1 MKLLPSDF
9 REQGTRLLIPL
20 LRPFVRSGISPNAL
34 STIGFVVTMSAG
46 LAFFYGELQIGGALV
61 LVGGFFDVV
70 DGYVA
75 RQTERVTRFGSFYD
89 STLDRISEVM
99 VFMGVFSLYNGEE
112 PNIGEPWMVYVVAL
126 ALAGSLLVSY
136 TRARAEGMGIEC
148 RVGLMQR
155 LERVLLLGIATLF
168 FGSWREG
175 LVLTW
180 VMLLMALLTNLTLV
194 YRIFWVYRVTRPA
207 PTPVQAGPARR
218 ADRTPVN
225 R

>member
-1 MKLLPSDF
+1 
-9 REQGTRLLIPL
+9 
-20 LRPFVRSGISPNAL
+20 
-34 STIGFVVTMSAG
+34 
-46 LAFFYGELQIGGALV
+46 
-61 LVGGFFDVV
+61 
-70 DGYVA
+70 
-75 RQTERVTRFGSFYD
+75 
-89 STLDRISEVM
+89 
-99 VFMGVFSLYNGEE
+99 
-112 PNIGEPWMVYVVAL
+112 
-126 ALAGSLLVSY
+126 
-136 TRARAEGMGIEC
+136 MGIEC

-180 VMLLMALLTNLTLV
+180 VMLLMALLTNLTLI

-207 PTPVQAGPARR
+207 PAPVQAEPARR